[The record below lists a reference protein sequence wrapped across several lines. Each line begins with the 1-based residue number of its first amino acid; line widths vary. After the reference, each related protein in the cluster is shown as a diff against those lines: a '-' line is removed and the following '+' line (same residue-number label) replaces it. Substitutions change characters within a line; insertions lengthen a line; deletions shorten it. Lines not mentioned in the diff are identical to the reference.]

1 MKMIDIV
8 TNEKVCY
15 DIYTMCKWWKKK
27 WKQKIKIKELT
38 KKYRNEQKGNFVNI
52 LKSHTEQ

>member
-15 DIYTMCKWWKKK
+15 DIYTMCKWWRK
-27 WKQKIKIKELT
+27 
-38 KKYRNEQKGNFVNI
+38 NGN
-52 LKSHTEQ
+52 KR